1 MKSELSVDFNNSFA
15 SLPKD
20 FYVKMR
26 PEIMPDLKLIKF
38 NDSLGDLLGL
48 PCKKLQEQNGIDFL
62 GGKNILTN
70 QEPLAQV
77 YAGHQ
82 FGNFVPQ
89 LGDGRAILLGEVID
103 TNGNR
108 NDIQLKGSG
117 KTPFSRMGDG
127 RSGLGPV
134 LREYIVSEAM
144 FNFGIPTTRALAALY
159 TGEKVVREMPVPGAI
174 LTRVAK
180 SHVRIGTFEYFA
192 RQGKTDKVKELANY
206 VINRHYPDIQNGPN
220 KYCDLLEN
228 VIKKQ
233 AFLVAKWMGVGFIHG
248 VMNTDNMTLS
258 GETIDFGPCAFMD
271 SFDLEKVYSSI
282 DVQGRYRFSNQP
294 YIAVWNLSRLAE
306 TLLPL
311 IDENQTAAIKKAE
324 HLLEIYL
331 PLFTEHWIEIMGKKL
346 GIKNPRTADKAL
358 IESLLKNMQ
367 DGQSD
372 FTLTFRKLSSLID
385 KNNEKDWFT
394 LFSNPKKSELINWMI
409 KWKNRIELND
419 ANRPVILDQIKTN
432 NPCIIPRNHL
442 IERCISEALNG
453 DLTLFH
459 LLLKS
464 LETPY
469 KDKPEFD
476 EFTKPPKSNEIV
488 HQTFCGT

>member
-159 TGEKVVREMPVPGAI
+159 TGEKVVRETPVPGAI

-180 SHVRIGTFEYFA
+180 
-192 RQGKTDKVKELANY
+192 
-206 VINRHYPDIQNGPN
+206 
-220 KYCDLLEN
+220 
-228 VIKKQ
+228 
-233 AFLVAKWMGVGFIHG
+233 
-248 VMNTDNMTLS
+248 VM
-258 GETIDFGPCAFMD
+258 
-271 SFDLEKVYSSI
+271 
-282 DVQGRYRFSNQP
+282 
-294 YIAVWNLSRLAE
+294 
-306 TLLPL
+306 
-311 IDENQTAAIKKAE
+311 
-324 HLLEIYL
+324 
-331 PLFTEHWIEIMGKKL
+331 
-346 GIKNPRTADKAL
+346 
-358 IESLLKNMQ
+358 
-367 DGQSD
+367 
-372 FTLTFRKLSSLID
+372 
-385 KNNEKDWFT
+385 
-394 LFSNPKKSELINWMI
+394 
-409 KWKNRIELND
+409 
-419 ANRPVILDQIKTN
+419 
-432 NPCIIPRNHL
+432 
-442 IERCISEALNG
+442 
-453 DLTLFH
+453 
-459 LLLKS
+459 
-464 LETPY
+464 
-469 KDKPEFD
+469 
-476 EFTKPPKSNEIV
+476 
-488 HQTFCGT
+488 